1 MLTANKLRDYIMN
14 DLICDHVDVR
24 GDVQCDVQCD
34 DRQHVD
40 PGIVSHQEPP

>member
-24 GDVQCDVQCD
+24 GDVQCD